1 MTLTKLKLQLKQ
13 IPGAI
18 TVRHFYCYCV
28 SVHFK
33 VTLFVY
39 KMLTDLKREGL
50 MSQFE
55 QSLKSL
61 QVPYLDM
68 FYLHA
73 PDHDTPIEETLTV
86 VQELY
91 KGGL

>member
-1 MTLTKLKLQLKQ
+1 M
-13 IPGAI
+13 
-18 TVRHFYCYCV
+18 
-28 SVHFK
+28 
-33 VTLFVY
+33 Y

-50 MSQFE
+50 MSQIE

-61 QVPYLDM
+61 QVPCLDI

-73 PDHDTPIEETLTV
+73 PDHDTPIEETLSV